1 MMKNIRLLALSSLM
15 CLSSVGATKLESK
28 INNFSIA
35 PLYFDDLTTD
45 ITIGATI
52 VGNHYLSVQIFLIND
67 LYPDSIEIYRGM
79 ITETGTY
86 NVEYLNEYTR
96 PGTNMIRL
104 MYMNI
109 GTRESFSSV
118 HKISVATGSV
128 INLNSEEYQFE
139 SKSRSLSLK
148 NGLWLETKEKLVFY
162 NFVDQYISNYYQKI
176 DLGDFYIVKEGGFPK
191 TLKFGEAYFSITN
204 RNGAFDGI
212 ARNQENAIIPL
223 TFMKNGDTYALSLKE
238 KLYVHPLSLQMST
251 IPHQYYVET
260 KHIYFPRNEK
270 RYEGEYQC
278 SIVLK
283 EFSSDSNTFV
293 THFKYKSLLNVLGN
307 CRNSEYCVINGK

>member
-1 MMKNIRLLALSSLM
+1 MKNIRLLAFSSLL
-15 CLSSVGATKLESK
+15 CISNIGAMTSESRIK
-28 INNFSIA
+28 SFSIA
-35 PLYFDDLTTD
+35 PLYFDNLTTN
-45 ITIGATI
+45 ISIGAFI

-67 LYPDSIEIYRGM
+67 LYPDGVEIYRAM
-79 ITETGTY
+79 LTESNTY

-96 PGTNMIRL
+96 PGMNIIRL
-104 MYMNI
+104 TYMNI
-109 GTRESFSSV
+109 GTRQSYSST
-118 HKISVATGSV
+118 HKISLATGEV
-128 INLNSEEYQFE
+128 INLNNEEYQFE
-139 SKSRSLSLK
+139 SKSRSLLLK
-148 NGLWLETKEKLVFY
+148 NGAWSEINEKLIFN

-176 DLGDFYIVKEGGFPK
+176 DLSDFYIIKKSGFPK
-191 TLKFGEAYFSITN
+191 DLHFGDAYFSITN

-212 ARNQENAIIPL
+212 ARNQESAIIPL
-223 TFMKNGDTYALSLKE
+223 TFVKDGDTYTLSLKE

-251 IPHQYYVET
+251 IPHQYFVET

-283 EFSSDSNTFV
+283 EFSSDLNTFI